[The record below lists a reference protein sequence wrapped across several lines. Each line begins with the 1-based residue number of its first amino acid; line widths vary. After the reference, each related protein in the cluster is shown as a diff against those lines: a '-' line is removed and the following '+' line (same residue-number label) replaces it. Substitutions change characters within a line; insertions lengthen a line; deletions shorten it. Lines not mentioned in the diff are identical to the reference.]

1 MATLKL
7 IRQAVKYVVVGM
19 GNTLLTLLIIFIM
32 MKVFGC
38 GAIESNLAGYA
49 AGFLNSFIWNK
60 RWTFKSADRWG
71 GSAFRFGIS
80 AGVCYLLQLGTL
92 IYLDRH
98 LPIDPYFNQ
107 LIAMACYTVANFL
120 SNKYFTF
127 KKQDT

>member
-1 MATLKL
+1 MATLNF

-32 MKVFGC
+32 MKAFGC
-38 GAIESNLAGYA
+38 GGVVSNLAGYA

-71 GSAFRFGIS
+71 GSVFRFGIS
-80 AGVCYLLQLGTL
+80 AGVCYLLQLGAL

-98 LPIDPYFNQ
+98 LGIDPYFNQ

-127 KKQDT
+127 KKQER